1 MPDKVIISA
10 ALTGGATP
18 WEKNQN
24 LPVTPAEIAEDAY
37 TCWKAGAAVVHLHM
51 RDENK
56 KGSLDAELF
65 RETIRLIRAHED
77 CDVIV
82 NCSSSGEHGASGER
96 RLEHF
101 RTVEGIE
108 LGSYDIDSF
117 NWGMGGIFSNPGP
130 WLKEL
135 AQVLRD
141 RKIKPEIEIFDE
153 GMLYLTQLYLQKG
166 ILQGPIWCQL
176 VLGVLGGM
184 EATVENLVYLVGKLP
199 QNAVWSVTG
208 IGAGHLPML
217 YAALAMGGHLRV
229 GLEDNLYYA
238 PGEKATNVQL
248 VERAVRIVKE
258 CGKQPA
264 TPAQAREIIG
274 LSPWK
279 GGLNDV

>member
-10 ALTGGATP
+10 ALTGGVTP
-18 WEKNQN
+18 REKNRS
-24 LPVTPAEIAEDAY
+24 LPVTPVEIAEDAY
-37 TCWKAGAAVVHLHM
+37 ACWKAGAAVVHLHM
-51 RDENK
+51 RDEHGN
-56 KGSLDAELF
+56 GTMDAELF

-77 CDVIV
+77 CDVII
-82 NCSSSGEHGASGER
+82 NCSSSGERGADGAR

-108 LGSYDIDSF
+108 LASYDIDSF

-130 WLKEL
+130 WLQEL
-135 AQVLRD
+135 AQVLRE
-141 RKIKPEIEIFDE
+141 RKIKPEVEIFDE
-153 GMLYLTQLYLQKG
+153 GMLGLTRLYLQRG
-166 ILQGPIWCQL
+166 ILEGPIWCQL

-184 EATVENLVYLVGKLP
+184 EATVENLIHLTGNLP

-229 GLEDNLYYA
+229 GLEDNLYYG
-238 PGEKATNVQL
+238 PGEKATNVRL
-248 VERAVRIVKE
+248 VERAVRIIRE

-274 LSPWK
+274 LPVRK
-279 GGLNDV
+279 GGMCDV